1 MEIKNSKRHQII
13 LILGLIGVFFL
24 IYSPL
29 SAKAAQDNRDV
40 LFISSYS
47 ESYESV
53 PQQLKG
59 IQSALEKDVILE
71 IEYMDTKRF
80 DTAENKR
87 LFYEHLSYKL
97 KNLPPYEAIIVGDDN
112 ALEFVMAYHDELFPN
127 IPVVFFGINDWERAK
142 KAAALPLFTGMVE
155 KFSMDETIRIA
166 KTFNPDATKVIGI
179 VDATLTGQGD
189 EGQFLMTQS
198 DFPDMSFSVL
208 NASEYRFEE
217 LGPILESYEDDVI
230 LLFLSVSEDKT
241 GAYLSLNNGYKLLR
255 DHVKI
260 PIYRTSIG
268 GIGDG
273 ILGGK
278 LVDYEA
284 FGRISGE
291 LVMDVLNGKSMENME
306 LIEDTPYYYIFDYE
320 LIKKYDIPEHL
331 IPEDAVLINKEESL
345 LERYWTIFLGI
356 GIIVVFLLIVSLIL
370 IADNLKRR
378 KIQKELSESNDKLKS
393 AYAELEKTEDILR
406 QQNDKFLN
414 LANNRVMDSLISLA
428 HSLKLEITAEGI
440 EEWDQYLQLKQ
451 GGCDYIQGY
460 LFSKPVEA
468 DAAEKLFDHPFI
480 MLNE

>member
-1 MEIKNSKRHQII
+1 MVISYFEIMSK
-13 LILGLIGVFFL
+13 
-24 IYSPL
+24 Y
-29 SAKAAQDNRDV
+29 
-40 LFISSYS
+40 
-47 ESYESV
+47 
-53 PQQLKG
+53 
-59 IQSALEKDVILE
+59 
-71 IEYMDTKRF
+71 
-80 DTAENKR
+80 
-87 LFYEHLSYKL
+87 
-97 KNLPPYEAIIVGDDN
+97 PYTE
-112 ALEFVMAYHDELFPN
+112 P
-127 IPVVFFGINDWERAK
+127 
-142 KAAALPLFTGMVE
+142 
-155 KFSMDETIRIA
+155 
-166 KTFNPDATKVIGI
+166 
-179 VDATLTGQGD
+179 
-189 EGQFLMTQS
+189 
-198 DFPDMSFSVL
+198 
-208 NASEYRFEE
+208 ASEA
-217 LGPILESYEDDVI
+217 
-230 LLFLSVSEDKT
+230 SV
-241 GAYLSLNNGYKLLR
+241 
-255 DHVKI
+255 
-260 PIYRTSIG
+260 
-268 GIGDG
+268 DG

-291 LVMDVLNGKSMENME
+291 LVMDVLNGKAMENME

-414 LANNRVMDSLISLA
+414 LANNRVIDSLISLA

-468 DAAEKLFDHPFI
+468 NAAEKLFDHPFI
-480 MLNE
+480 MVNE